1 MRLGRRLCVV
11 HLIAWT
17 GVNCIGAPISLVE
30 MSLPPPVNELP
41 QWHDLHHHAGEM
53 QSTTIQDL
61 FATDGDR
68 TPRLTI
74 DAAGLH
80 VDFSK
85 NRITDRTVDLLVEL
99 ADATGV
105 AERRDA
111 MFNGRRINVTEDRAV
126 LHTALR
132 RPAGDVVVE
141 EGGDHRDDHGDD
153 HGEDKNVVLDVHQV
167 LDAMAAFANRVRS
180 GDWTGATG
188 RPIET
193 VINIG
198 IGGSDL
204 GPAMATRALR
214 PYGRP
219 PHSARHLDVRF
230 VSNID
235 PTDLFEALQGINP
248 ETTLFVVV
256 SKTFGTV
263 ETLTNARSARTW
275 LSEALGADAVAR
287 HFVAVS
293 TNAERV
299 EEFGI
304 DTDNMFGFWDW
315 VGGRYSVDSAVG
327 LSVMLSIGPD
337 RFAEFLDG
345 MHQMDRHFVES
356 PPAENLPLLMGL
368 IGIWYSNFLGA
379 QSMAVLPYSDH
390 LSRFPAYLQQL
401 DMESNGKGVDRHGRN
416 VDYDTG
422 PIVWG
427 EPGTNGQ
434 HAFYQL
440 LHQGTRLVPADFIGF
455 VHPTDPIG
463 NHHDLLMANFFAQT
477 QALAFGQDHEDP
489 QRRFTGN
496 RPTTTIVADMLDPRT
511 LGRLIALYEHKVFTQ
526 GAVWGI
532 NSFDQFGVELG
543 KVLATSIEPELN
555 SDTELDHDPSTNA
568 LITHY
573 RRNR

>member
-1 MRLGRRLCVV
+1 
-11 HLIAWT
+11 
-17 GVNCIGAPISLVE
+17 
-30 MSLPPPVNELP
+30 MSIPPPVNHRPEWEALA
-41 QWHDLHHHAGEM
+41 LHAE
-53 QSTTIQDL
+53 QFASTTIRDL
-61 FATDGDR
+61 FDADENRADR
-68 TPRLTI
+68 FTI

-80 VDFSK
+80 VDFAK
-85 NRITDRTVDLLVEL
+85 NRISDETVDRLVEL
-99 ADATGV
+99 AYAVGV
-105 AERRDA
+105 AELRDA
-111 MFNGRRINVTEDRAV
+111 MFAGRRINVTEDRAV

-132 RPAGDVVVE
+132 RPAGDVVTE
-141 EGGDHRDDHGDD
+141 EGADDI
-153 HGEDKNVVLDVHQV
+153 NVVTEIHEV
-167 LDAMAAFANRVRS
+167 LEAMSAFADRVRT
-180 GDWTGATG
+180 GDWKGATG
-188 RPIET
+188 RAIDT

-204 GPAMATRALR
+204 GPAMAAQALR

-219 PHSARHLDVRF
+219 PHTDRPLDVRF

-235 PTDLFEALQGINP
+235 PTDLFEALQGVDP
-248 ETTLFVVV
+248 AGTLFVIV
-256 SKTFGTV
+256 SKTFGTI

-275 LSEALGADAVAR
+275 LTDALGAEAVSS

-299 EEFGI
+299 AEFGI
-304 DTDNMFGFWDW
+304 DTANMFGFWDW

-327 LSVMLSIGPD
+327 LSLMLAIGPD
-337 RFAEFLDG
+337 GFRAFLEG
-345 MHQMDRHFVES
+345 MHEMDRHFQEA
-356 PPAENLPLLMGL
+356 PLGRNLPALMGL
-368 IGIWYSNFLGA
+368 IGVWYTNFGDA

-401 DMESNGKGVDRHGRN
+401 DMESNGKGVDRYGRP
-416 VDYDTG
+416 VEVDTG

-440 LHQGTRLVPADFIGF
+440 IHQGTRLVPADFIGF
-455 VHPTDPIG
+455 AEATDPIG
-463 NHHDLLMANFFAQT
+463 NHHDLLMSNFFAQT
-477 QALAFGQDHEDP
+477 EALAFGQDHEDP

-496 RPTTTIVADMLDPRT
+496 RPTTTIMAERLDPAT

-543 KVLATSIEPELN
+543 KVLATSIEPELA
-555 SDTELDHDPSTNA
+555 STGELEHDSSTNA
-568 LITHY
+568 LIEWY
-573 RRNR
+573 RAHRR

>member
-1 MRLGRRLCVV
+1 
-11 HLIAWT
+11 
-17 GVNCIGAPISLVE
+17 
-30 MSLPPPVNELP
+30 MSTPPPVNQRSEWDALA
-41 QWHDLHHHAGEM
+41 DHAGRLG
-53 QSTTIQDL
+53 STTIQDL
-61 FATDGDR
+61 FTADKDR
-68 TPRLTI
+68 ADRFTI

-85 NRITDRTVDLLVEL
+85 NRIDDETIDRLVEL
-99 ADATGV
+99 AYATGMP
-105 AERRDA
+105 ELRDA
-111 MFNGRRINVTEDRAV
+111 MFAGRRINVTEDRAV

-132 RPAGDVVVE
+132 RPADDVVTE
-141 EGGDHRDDHGDD
+141 DGGDGTNIIPDIH
-153 HGEDKNVVLDVHQV
+153 EVLA
-167 LDAMAAFANRVRS
+167 AMSAFANRVRR
-180 GDWTGATG
+180 GEWRGATG
-188 RPIET
+188 EPIET
-193 VINIG
+193 IVNIG

-219 PHSARHLDVRF
+219 PHTQWPLDVRF

-235 PTDLFEALQGINP
+235 PTDLFEALLGIDP
-248 ETTLFVVV
+248 ATTLFVIV
-256 SKTFGTV
+256 SKTFGTI

-275 LSEALGADAVAR
+275 LTDTLGPDAVSS

-299 EEFGI
+299 AEFGI
-304 DTDNMFGFWDW
+304 DTANMFGFWDW

-327 LSVMLSIGPD
+327 LSLMLAIGPGGF
-337 RFAEFLDG
+337 RSFLDG
-345 MHQMDRHFVES
+345 MHEMDRHFQDA
-356 PPAENLPLLMGL
+356 PLGRNIPALMGL
-368 IGIWYSNFLGA
+368 IGIWYSNFHNA

-401 DMESNGKGVDRHGRN
+401 DMESNGKGVDRHGRP
-416 VDYDTG
+416 VEVDTG

-440 LHQGTRLVPADFIGF
+440 IHQGTRLIPADFIGF
-455 VHPTDPIG
+455 VEATDPIG

-477 QALAFGQDHEDP
+477 EALAFGQDHEDP

-496 RPTTTIVADMLDPRT
+496 RPTTTIMADRLDPAT

-526 GAVWGI
+526 GAIWGI

-543 KVLATSIEPELN
+543 KVLATSIEPELT
-555 SDTELDHDPSTNA
+555 SEDELDHDSSTNA
-568 LITHY
+568 LINHY
-573 RRNR
+573 RANRG

>member
-1 MRLGRRLCVV
+1 
-11 HLIAWT
+11 
-17 GVNCIGAPISLVE
+17 
-30 MSLPPPVNELP
+30 MSTPPPVNHLP
-41 QWHDLHHHAGEM
+41 QWEALVEHAERFAT
-53 QSTTIQDL
+53 TTIGDL
-61 FATDGDR
+61 FAADGNRADR
-68 TPRLTI
+68 FTV

-85 NRITDRTVDLLVEL
+85 NRIDDETVDRLVEL
-99 ADATGV
+99 AHAAGLPDL
-105 AERRDA
+105 RDA
-111 MFNGRRINVTEDRAV
+111 MFAGRRINVTEDRAV

-132 RPAGDVVVE
+132 RPADDVVTE
-141 EGGDHRDDHGDD
+141 EGADDL
-153 HGEDKNVVLDVHQV
+153 NVIPEIHQV
-167 LDAMAAFANRVRS
+167 LDAMSAFADRVR
-180 GDWTGATG
+180 GGEWRGATG
-188 RPIET
+188 EAIET

-214 PYGRP
+214 PYARP
-219 PHSARHLDVRF
+219 PHTDRPLDVRF

-235 PTDLFEALQGINP
+235 PTDLFEALQGVDP
-248 ETTLFVVV
+248 ATTLFVIV
-256 SKTFGTV
+256 SKTFGTI

-275 LSEALGADAVAR
+275 LTDALGAEAVSS

-304 DTDNMFGFWDW
+304 DTANMFGFWDW

-327 LSVMLSIGPD
+327 LSLMLAIGPYGF
-337 RFAEFLDG
+337 RAFLGG
-345 MHQMDRHFVES
+345 MHEMDRHFQEA
-356 PPAENLPLLMGL
+356 PLDQNLPVMMAL
-368 IGIWYSNFLGA
+368 IGVWYSNLHHA

-401 DMESNGKGVDRHGRN
+401 DMESNGKGVDRHGRP
-416 VDYDTG
+416 VEVDTG

-440 LHQGTRLVPADFIGF
+440 IHQGTRLIPADFIGF
-455 VHPTDPIG
+455 AEATDPIG
-463 NHHDLLMANFFAQT
+463 NHHDLLMSNFFAQT
-477 QALAFGQDHEDP
+477 EALAFGQDHEDP

-496 RPTTTIVADMLDPRT
+496 RPTTTIMAERLDPAT

-543 KVLATSIEPELN
+543 KVLATSIEPELT
-555 SDTELDHDPSTNA
+555 SDADLDHDSSTND
-568 LITHY
+568 LITWY
-573 RRNR
+573 RARRRAT